1 MPFLDIL
8 SSIFKPIT
16 DVIEHLTVSG
26 DEKAKIQQTII
37 EGQINAASSIM
48 DYEKQLLTS
57 QADIIKAEAG
67 GQSWLQRSWRP
78 ITMLTFLVLVV
89 ADALGTL
96 PFRLATQAW
105 TLIQLGL
112 GGYVGG
118 RSLEKIAPAI
128 ATAISSRKQ

>member
-96 PFRLATQAW
+96 PFRLASQAW